1 VCGATPRLEA
11 MRRCEAQAQEG
22 EHRHRVFVLVEVR
35 KTENT
40 QPPRTENARGGARQY
55 IYAATALY

>member
-1 VCGATPRLEA
+1 MRTGDRVSGCGDARLRPR
-11 MRRCEAQAQEG
+11 
-22 EHRHRVFVLVEVR
+22 RVSIDICVRFIVEVR
-35 KTENT
+35 KTENA